1 MQTYT
6 LSAPAKINLDLEII
20 GIREDGYHELVMILQ
35 TVSLHDRLTL
45 RPNGLEGFRLKCQ
58 HPEVPTDSS
67 NIAYRAAELMA
78 KEFPQHFANFGGVD
92 IDIEKHIPVAAGLA
106 GGSSNGAA
114 VLVGLDLIWNLGLT
128 KSQLRDLG
136 ARLGSD
142 VPFCIEGGT
151 VIATGRG
158 EKLDPLTSIV
168 SIPVILAKYDN
179 LSVSTAWA
187 YQTYRQKFGDTYKN
201 LTGPGKA
208 HSVHCGPLVNAIF
221 EKDVVRIGQL
231 LHNDLERVV
240 LPEYPQVAEL
250 LSRLKDAGGNA
261 SMMSGSGPTVFTLC
275 ESQEQA
281 RDILEKVQNEIQD
294 PHLQFWL
301 TELSNQGITIVN

>member
-20 GIREDGYHELVMILQ
+20 GDRPDGYHELVMILQ
-35 TVSLHDRLTL
+35 SVALSDRLTL
-45 RPNGLEGFRLKCQ
+45 RPNGLEGFRLSCA
-58 HPEVPTDSS
+58 HREVPTDDT

-78 KEFPQHFANFGGVD
+78 AQFPQHFANFGGVD
-92 IDIEKHIPVAAGLA
+92 IDIEKNIPVAAGLA

-158 EKLDPLTSIV
+158 ERLAPITPMESV
-168 SIPVILAKYDN
+168 PVILAKYDN
-179 LSVSTAWA
+179 LAVSTAWA
-187 YQTYRQKFGDTYKN
+187 YQTYRQRFGDTYKN
-201 LTGPGKA
+201 FAETGKPKSA
-208 HSVHCGPLVNAIF
+208 HSVPLVNAIF
-221 EKDVVRIGQL
+221 EKDLARIAGL
-231 LHNDLERVV
+231 LHNDLEKVV
-240 LPEYPQVAEL
+240 LPEYPRVANL
-250 LSRLKDAGGNA
+250 LSGLKRAGGTA

-275 ESQEQA
+275 ESEEQA
-281 RDILEKVQNEIQD
+281 RTIIEEVRNQIQD

-301 TELSNQGITIVN
+301 THLSNQGITIVN